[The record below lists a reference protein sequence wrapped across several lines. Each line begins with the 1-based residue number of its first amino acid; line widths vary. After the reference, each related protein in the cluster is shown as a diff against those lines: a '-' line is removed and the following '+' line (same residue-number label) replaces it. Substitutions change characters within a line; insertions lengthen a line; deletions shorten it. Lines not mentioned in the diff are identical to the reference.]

1 MQSQE
6 SKLPFGF
13 QKCKAVRC
21 ESFIM
26 RYKEKKTVILVC
38 QRQLQNPRKDLFS
51 EWGFVRFQSISV
63 LACSDVSLLIVD
75 LIIKSL
81 A

>member
-1 MQSQE
+1 
-6 SKLPFGF
+6 
-13 QKCKAVRC
+13 
-21 ESFIM
+21 M
-26 RYKEKKTVILVC
+26 RYKEKK
-38 QRQLQNPRKDLFS
+38 NPCNPGMSAAIAKPEEGFVLR